1 MSQPPIHSD
10 LLRIPEEYR
19 LLPSKASLPHR
30 LVADEGA
37 MLLEQMKRIESS
49 LEVEVNEGL
58 SVCATDLDQEED
70 HADKQEDLSQER

>member
-10 LLRIPEEYR
+10 LLRIIEEPP
-19 LLPSKASLPHR
+19 LLSSKASPPHR

-37 MLLEQMKRIESS
+37 MLLEQMKRLESP

-58 SVCATDLDQEED
+58 SVCATDLYQEED
-70 HADKQEDLSQER
+70 HSDKQEDLSHER

>member
-1 MSQPPIHSD
+1 MSQPPIHSN
-10 LLRIPEEYR
+10 LLRILQEHP
-19 LLPSKASLPHR
+19 LLPSKASPPHR

-58 SVCATDLDQEED
+58 SVCTTDLDQEED
-70 HADKQEDLSQER
+70 HPDEQDDLSQER